1 MVFKTY
7 VLVSCG
13 PGANDLT
20 SLCCNFYLSESR
32 DGDGDDDDIACSVG
46 LL

>member
-7 VLVSCG
+7 VLISCG
-13 PGANDLT
+13 LGANDLT
-20 SLCCNFYLSESR
+20 SLCCNFYLSENKV
-32 DGDGDDDDIACSVG
+32 GDGDDDDIAYSVG